1 MPDGVEVLKEFSL
14 QPWEDPTPS
23 IPYVRHLLAMYG
35 PNSPSVIYLFI
46 IQPNSCLLGQCTVD
60 KIMRAELSK
69 YGCEVELG
77 VELQT
82 FTQLDDHVEVT
93 LLKHSLD
100 GGDVTPGTE
109 KASYD
114 WVIGADGA
122 RGAVRQVLGLKF
134 IGETTT
140 QKFVVGDVE
149 FDGPRL
155 ETDVSSSIFSRFR
168 YKSLTFLIRYGICG
182 ETCPPYCK
190 FLIFT
195 ASLTYNKPN
204 NRASLRSTE
213 DKGIFNFIFGGAEM
227 TSPEEICQSHENV
240 IKTLKRYSGL
250 GDDVK
255 FGKLT
260 WVSPFR

>member
-1 MPDGVEVLKEFSL
+1 MCVIF
-14 QPWEDPTPS
+14 
-23 IPYVRHLLAMYG
+23 LLCTGRAH
-35 PNSPSVIYLFI
+35 PLLSNLFI
-46 IQPNSCLLGQCTVD
+46 IQPNSFLLGQCTVD

-82 FTQLDDHVEVT
+82 FTQFDDHVEVT

-155 ETDVSSSIFSRFR
+155 ETDVSATILFR
-168 YKSLTFLIRYGICG
+168 PHCKSLTFLIRYGICG
-182 ETCPPYCK
+182 ETCPPHCK

-195 ASLTYNKPN
+195 ASLAYNKPN
-204 NRASLRSTE
+204 YRASLRSTE
-213 DKGIFNFIFGGAEM
+213 DKESSISYLAG
-227 TSPEEICQSHENV
+227 P
-240 IKTLKRYSGL
+240 K
-250 GDDVK
+250 
-255 FGKLT
+255 
-260 WVSPFR
+260 